1 MRLVSL
7 VLGLIVLT
15 ALQLLFIFV
24 MTWVVESGAQL
35 AIALTN
41 NTQSQYYYYNAFN
54 KFAPDY
60 SWFVLVFAVLLFVFI
75 LILLLCL
82 RCAGIEH

>member
-1 MRLVSL
+1 MRLISL

-15 ALQLLFIFV
+15 ALPLLFIFT
-24 MTWVVESGAQL
+24 MTWVVESGARL

-41 NTQSQYYYYNAFN
+41 NTQSQYYYYNMFN
-54 KFAPDY
+54 QFTQGY
-60 SWFVLVFAVLLFVFI
+60 EWFVLVFAVLLFVFI

-82 RCAGIEH
+82 RCAGIER

>member
-15 ALQLLFIFV
+15 ALPLLFIFT
-24 MTWVVESGAQL
+24 MTWTVESGAQL

-41 NTQSQYYYYNAFN
+41 NTQSQYYYYNMFN
-54 KFAPDY
+54 QFAQGY
-60 SWFVLVFAVLLFVFI
+60 VWFVLVFAVLLFVFI
-75 LILLLCL
+75 LVLLLCL
-82 RCAGIEH
+82 RCAGIER